1 MVLLRP
7 SGSCLGLHAAA
18 WAYRPLLGYS
28 YKAYM
33 QLLGLEQLLGL
44 LAAAWEYR
52 PLIGLQEAA
61 RPTCSS

>member
-1 MVLLRP
+1 MGLKAATRP
-7 SGSCLGLHAAA
+7 S
-18 WAYRPLLGYS
+18 YS

-52 PLIGLQEAA
+52 PLIGLHKLLGLHAAA
-61 RPTCSS
+61 RSTRSC